1 MYIYRCL
8 ETRVAKTEKVW
19 NGTFTVASP
28 KNTWASLTREYISS
42 DDFFRTQSP
51 KPAQVTES
59 HARPWSPKPGSS
71 QDLTFLRALKVKAKW
86 LDGQIPLHHHSF

>member
-1 MYIYRCL
+1 MEWHFSDAC
-8 ETRVAKTEKVW
+8 
-19 NGTFTVASP
+19 
-28 KNTWASLTREYISS
+28 EYISS
-42 DDFFRTQSP
+42 DDFFRTLSP

-86 LDGQIPLHHHSF
+86 LDGSNPTSICYRGITTTTSRS